1 VWGNVPK
8 LEVLAALQRQ
18 LALGLAL
25 DTFQAQDNLLRG
37 LRLLVEDGLGLTTV
51 TALLAVVTA
60 LTLGEEGSLAGLV
73 LGDLVLGVLA
83 ALLAFAV
90 RVAGLGNVD
99 LVRSGQPMFV
109 PVFINRMPGALLDR
123 WFGNGAVRN
132 RVGEVVVFS

>member
-1 VWGNVPK
+1 MRRRRRSHR
-8 LEVLAALQRQ
+8 AAR
-18 LALGLAL
+18 
-25 DTFQAQDNLLRG
+25 TDNFLCR
-37 LRLLVEDGLGLTTV
+37 LRLLVEHGLRLATV
-51 TALLAVVTA
+51 PLLLVGVPPGALRA
-60 LTLGEEGSLAGLV
+60 LRRLAGLV

-123 WFGNGAVRN
+123 WFGNGADRIV
-132 RVGEVVVFS
+132 SAKS

>member
-1 VWGNVPK
+1 MWGNVPK

-25 DTFQAQDNLLRG
+25 NTFQAQDNLLRG

-109 PVFINRMPGALLDR
+109 PIFINRMPGALLDR